1 VNLDG
6 ALVDRKLHQRGQ
18 LGDPQ
23 LLTFGDGTVK
33 VTNSVVYDQ
42 KAAAEARSKVRKASD
57 RPPITY

>member
-1 VNLDG
+1 
-6 ALVDRKLHQRGQ
+6 VDRKLHQRGQ